1 MASYAMKVSDV
12 SQSSPVLTK
21 GKIQLTS
28 DVSVFYAIG
37 VDPIAV
43 VGKTSILRAGQKET
57 LILPSDGYRIALIQV
72 KEPGRVS
79 IVEQH
84 GGASSSCSA

>member
-1 MASYAMKVSDV
+1 MKVSNV
-12 SQSSPVLTK
+12 SQSSPVLAK
-21 GKIQLTS
+21 GKVQLTT

-37 VDPIAV
+37 TNPIAV
-43 VGKTSILRAGQKET
+43 PGKTSILRAGQKET

-72 KEPGRVS
+72 KEPGRAS
-79 IVEQH
+79 IVEQP

>member
-1 MASYAMKVSDV
+1 MASYSIKVSNV
-12 SQSSPVLTK
+12 SQSSPVLAK
-21 GKIQLTS
+21 GKVQLTT

-37 VDPIAV
+37 TNPIAV
-43 VGKTSILRAGQKET
+43 PGKTSILRAGQKET
-57 LILPSDGYRIALIQV
+57 LILPLDGYRIALIQV
-72 KEPGRVS
+72 KEPGRAS